1 MTTVLDAPAG
11 APAPARRRPSRR
23 GTTLTIGVLLLGA
36 LALLAVAVLR
46 SAPGMVRFDHV
57 TPAFGGSAPVVTLP
71 DYGISGTY
79 VVGYE
84 HGGTARMTLPVHNS
98 GPLPVTVTSLDLGGG
113 VAPLLAVQDV
123 VGLPLSLSPGETGS
137 VEVTAEL
144 ANCRYFHEREVQ
156 YYEDLT
162 LGFSVLGQE
171 STRTVAYDRPVMV
184 HSPMI
189 VGCPDRKLNRQ
200 ADNRTDLTGAA

>member
-1 MTTVLDAPAG
+1 MTALLDAAADAPAS
-11 APAPARRRPSRR
+11 PRRRPSRR
-23 GTTLTIGVLLLGA
+23 GTALVIGVLLIGA
-36 LALLAVAVLR
+36 VALLAVAVLR
-46 SAPGMVRFDHV
+46 AAPGMVRFDHV
-57 TPAFGGSAPVVTLP
+57 TPVFGGTAPAVTLP
-71 DYGISGTY
+71 DYGIAGTY

-84 HGGTARMTLPVHNS
+84 HGETARLTLPVRNS

-113 VAPLLAVQDV
+113 VAPLLVVQDV
-123 VGLPLSLSPGETGS
+123 EGLPLSLGPGETGK

-156 YYEDLT
+156 YYEGLT
-162 LGFSVLGQE
+162 LGFSVLGQG

-189 VGCPDRKLNRQ
+189 VGCPERKLNRQ
-200 ADNRTDLTGAA
+200 ADDRTDLTGAA